1 MDKINIGGQDAYYI
15 DSDDPVIYYLKKGVL
30 YGENNFKLLDQL
42 IFQASGTI
50 LDCGSHIGTFAIP
63 ASKTYNVICVE
74 AAEKNLQCLNATFE
88 HIKTVEVC
96 PGILAEEE
104 KPCSFSTES
113 GPFGMLVEDENGIYT
128 TITIDQIVEDY
139 NITDLVGIKLDI
151 EGGEINA
158 LLGAQTTLSKQC
170 PPMLVEVNGHCLRL
184 NGKLPQ
190 DLFGVID
197 SLGYNIYL
205 YINGHIIQINS
216 QKKYPFCVSDVMC
229 IHKSKIE
236 LYSPIFQNAREMTDD
251 EIAMFLELNYKNS
264 NQDCKNYFDTIRN

>member
-1 MDKINIGGQDAYYI
+1 MDKINIGGQDVYYI
-15 DSDDPVIYYLKKGVL
+15 DSDDPVVYYLKKGVL
-30 YGENNFKLLDQL
+30 YGESNFKLLDQL

-63 ASKTYNVICVE
+63 ASKTYDVVCVE
-74 AAEKNLQCLNATFE
+74 GATDNCKCLFLTFKDKDNVKVVIRPLAEKVKN
-88 HIKTVEVC
+88 
-96 PGILAEEE
+96 
-104 KPCSFSTES
+104 CSFSTDD
-113 GPFGMLVEDENGIYT
+113 GPFGMLVEDENGSYT
-128 TITIDQIVEDY
+128 TTTIDEIVEDHK
-139 NITDLVGIKLDI
+139 ISDLVGIKLDI

-205 YINGHIIQINS
+205 YINGHIIQINP

-236 LYSPIFQNAREMTDD
+236 LYSPVFQNAREMTDD
-251 EIAMFLELNYKNS
+251 EIAMFLDLNYKNS